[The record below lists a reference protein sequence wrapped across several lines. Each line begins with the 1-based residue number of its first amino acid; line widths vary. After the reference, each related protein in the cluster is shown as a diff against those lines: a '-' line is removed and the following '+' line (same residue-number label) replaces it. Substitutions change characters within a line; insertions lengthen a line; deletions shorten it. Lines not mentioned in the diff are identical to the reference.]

1 MSAWRQAGLNYI
13 NYSNIAAKILRRS
26 LKPELRAEAL
36 KRDDSNV
43 RITPW
48 ANGKPARKYP
58 YSQNL

>member
-26 LKPELRAEAL
+26 LKPELRTEAL
-36 KRDDSNV
+36 RRDDSHV

-48 ANGKPARKYP
+48 TDGRPAHEKD
-58 YSQNL
+58 